1 MYDALL
7 ELARRPEPWSRTT
20 VRELW
25 TRPHLAQQMLQYH
38 LSQETDHSSRRIEQI
53 DDIVDWLHAQ
63 LDLDGMRVID
73 LGCGPGLYARRMA
86 RRGARVTGVD
96 FSAHSLDY
104 ARGRDSENIAYL
116 EADYLLDPL
125 PDGFDMAAIIYYDFC
140 ALAPDRRRQLLKRVH
155 SLLNPGGRLVLD
167 LYGPGAFDA
176 VGEHLEIEER
186 LMDGFFAPGDYIGI
200 HRTDVYEDDW
210 TSLCGRQL
218 PLVLGYRD
226 GRVEVISP
234 DEFEPRETWQ
244 LYNWCQYY
252 SPESAAA
259 ELSEAGFMVAAMTGG
274 LDGQALA
281 DDNKTIGV
289 IAIKT

>member
-25 TRPHLAQQMLQYH
+25 TRPHLAQQMLKYH
-38 LSQETDHSSRRIEQI
+38 LSQETDHSSRRTAQI
-53 DDIVDWLHAQ
+53 DDIVDWLDAQ

-125 PDGFDMAAIIYYDFC
+125 PDGFDMAAIIYYDYC
-140 ALAPDRRRQLLKRVH
+140 ALAPDSRRRLLERVH

-176 VGEHLEIEER
+176 VGEHLEFGER
-186 LMDGFFAPGDYIGI
+186 LMDGFFAPGDYVGV
-200 HRTDVYEDDW
+200 HKTDVYEDDW
-210 TSLCGRQL
+210 ISLDRF
-218 PLVLGYRD
+218 LV
-226 GRVEVISP
+226 I
-234 DEFEPRETWQ
+234 EPRETWQ

-289 IAIKT
+289 IAEKT

>member
-25 TRPHLAQQMLQYH
+25 TRPHLAQQMLKYH
-38 LSQETDHSSRRIEQI
+38 LSQETDHSSRRTAQI
-53 DDIVDWLHAQ
+53 DDIVDWLDAQ

-125 PDGFDMAAIIYYDFC
+125 PDGFDMAAIIYYDYC
-140 ALAPDRRRQLLKRVH
+140 ALAPDNRRRLLERVH

-176 VGEHLEIEER
+176 VGEHLEFGER
-186 LMDGFFAPGDYIGI
+186 LMDGFFAPGDYVGV
-200 HRTDVYEDDW
+200 HKTDVYEDDW
-210 TSLCGRQL
+210 LSLDRF
-218 PLVLGYRD
+218 LV
-226 GRVEVISP
+226 V
-234 DEFEPRETWQ
+234 EPRETWQ

-289 IAIKT
+289 IAEKT

>member
-20 VRELW
+20 VKELW
-25 TRPHLAQQMLQYH
+25 TRPHLAQQMLKYH
-38 LSQETDHSSRRIEQI
+38 LSQETDHSSRRTAQI
-53 DDIVDWLHAQ
+53 DDIVDWLDAQ

-125 PDGFDMAAIIYYDFC
+125 PDGFDMAAIIYYDYC
-140 ALAPDRRRQLLKRVH
+140 ALAPDSRRHLLERVH

-176 VGEHLEIEER
+176 VGEHLEFGER
-186 LMDGFFAPGDYIGI
+186 LMDGFFAPGDYVGV
-200 HRTDVYEDDW
+200 HKTDVYEDDW
-210 TSLCGRQL
+210 ISLDRF
-218 PLVLGYRD
+218 LV
-226 GRVEVISP
+226 V
-234 DEFEPRETWQ
+234 EPRETWQ

-259 ELSEAGFMVAAMTGG
+259 ELSEAGFMVAVMTGG

-289 IAIKT
+289 IAEKT